1 MRKNCIVL
9 LSLKGSLPY
18 RQEKIQKYLREHLLA
33 SIKQSQQQKI
43 LAKAG
48 DGGSQGKEQEDK

>member
-9 LSLKGSLPY
+9 LSLKDRCHTGRRKS
-18 RQEKIQKYLREHLLA
+18 KIPEEHLLA
-33 SIKQSQQQKI
+33 SIEQSQQQKI